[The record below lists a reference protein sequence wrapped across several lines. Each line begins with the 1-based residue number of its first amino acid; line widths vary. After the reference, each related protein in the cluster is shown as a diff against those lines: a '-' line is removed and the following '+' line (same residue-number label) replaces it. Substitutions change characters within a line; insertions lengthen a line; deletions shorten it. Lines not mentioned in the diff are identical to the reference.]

1 MKMIKIFITDIIQDE
16 NVHIIEEIYFHEV
29 TYDCMSEDGRE
40 RKNAFRVF
48 TQSEYEEVM
57 EKGYFVMYE
66 PDADLLLGWY

>member
-1 MKMIKIFITDIIQDE
+1 
-16 NVHIIEEIYFHEV
+16 
-29 TYDCMSEDGRE
+29 MSEDGRE

-66 PDADLLLGWY
+66 PDADLLLGWYWFVEEELEGILELR